1 MATHEDVDAYI
12 AAAAPGRRDAL
23 RALRDACRELLPGFT
38 EEIRHGMPTYVRDGE
53 PELSFASQKQ
63 HLSLYVQ
70 RPDVLDRHRD
80 ELAHLDVGRSCIRY
94 RRVEQIDHELVRTL
108 LTETA
113 APRGQVG

>member
-1 MATHEDVDAYI
+1 MHEDVDAYI
-12 AAAAPGRRDAL
+12 AAAAPGRQEAL
-23 RALRDACRELLPGFT
+23 RALRDACREHLPGFT
-38 EEIRHGMPTYVRDGE
+38 EEIRYGMPTYVRDGE

-63 HLSLYVQ
+63 YLSLYVQ

-94 RRVEQIDHELVRTL
+94 RRVDQIDHDLVRTM

-113 APRGQVG
+113 ASPGPAR